1 MTTPFSATE
10 EQLNAFA
17 SKYPDFTR
25 TEAGLV
31 RLIRAVDK
39 QMTDKANFQLKQY
52 GLTLSEY
59 NTLSMLDASGDGLSV
74 SELVARTGEKPS
86 NITRLTDQLVKKE
99 LLQRHI
105 NPSDRRVWLVKLS
118 PSGADLLQQLL
129 PVISDQMRRIFAP
142 LQKNQREMLEQN
154 LKALLS
160 SISGEPG

>member
-1 MTTPFSATE
+1 MSTPFSATE

-59 NTLSMLDASGDGLSV
+59 NTLSMLDASGAGLSV

-86 NITRLTDQLVKKE
+86 NITRLTDQLVKKG
-99 LLQRHI
+99 LLERQI
-105 NPSDRRVWLVKLS
+105 SLTDRRVWLVKLS
-118 PSGADLLQQLL
+118 STGADLLQRLL
-129 PVISDQMRRIFAP
+129 PVISAQMQRIFAP
-142 LQKNQREMLEQN
+142 LAEDQCQALEQH
-154 LKALLS
+154 LKTLLS
-160 SISGEPG
+160 TISGEPG